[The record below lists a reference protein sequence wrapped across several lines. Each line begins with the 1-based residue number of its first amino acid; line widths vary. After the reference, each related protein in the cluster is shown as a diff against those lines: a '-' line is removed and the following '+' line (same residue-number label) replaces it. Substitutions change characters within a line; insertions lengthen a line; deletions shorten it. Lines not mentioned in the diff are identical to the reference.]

1 MRKIILSALAA
12 ATLVPTLASGVA
24 GAQSYGDARQDQRGD
39 PRYDDHRDDRRDDR
53 RGDRRDGQPG
63 PRDVRD
69 DRGYG
74 DRRDGGSGYRDDR
87 GGRGGDWRDY
97 RRSHPDAFRRGGYRG
112 PSGYR
117 YRPVNVGYRFQP
129 GYYGRN
135 YWVNDWQNYRL
146 ARPLGYQRWVR
157 YGNDVVL
164 VDIRNGTVASVNNG
178 FFY

>member
-1 MRKIILSALAA
+1 MRTIILAALAA
-12 ATLVPTLASGVA
+12 STLLPVAAS
-24 GAQSYGDARQDQRGD
+24 AQSYGDVRQDQRD
-39 PRYDDHRDDRRDDR
+39 IRHDQRDARDDRA
-53 RGDRRDGQPG
+53 RGDYRDARADRQ
-63 PRDVRD
+63 DVRD
-69 DRGYG
+69 DR
-74 DRRDGGSGYRDDR
+74 REER
-87 GGRGGDWRDY
+87 GDWHDY
-97 RRSHPDAFRRGGYRG
+97 RRAHPDAFRRGGYRG

-135 YWVNDWQNYRL
+135 YWLNDWQNYRL

-164 VDIRNGTVASVNNG
+164 VDIRSGTVVSVNNG